1 MAAVLFCIVSPQ
13 TFVLDYM
20 GKNLLFSSYKKKK
33 KKKNLRKIWPREMN
47 ISYLSMKDF
56 HTERLETGKKSEVR
70 GDKMVSMSSSP

>member
-1 MAAVLFCIVSPQ
+1 MSLTIWEKIYYSH
-13 TFVLDYM
+13 L
-20 GKNLLFSSYKKKK
+20 KK